1 MEEKKS
7 NLVLSADVTSSE
19 QMLRV
24 SLLKNNMKLSIKY
37 IVLGSKEIKQYSIY
51 RCILVTSFEID
62 LTHWNWKADVLN
74 PCYL

>member
-24 SLLKNNMKLSIKY
+24 SLLKNSMKLPVKY
-37 IVLGSKEIKQYSIY
+37 IVLGSKGIKQYSF
-51 RCILVTSFEID
+51 CVS
-62 LTHWNWKADVLN
+62 W
-74 PCYL
+74 